1 MQGSQALRASPGIG
15 RSTFGLSASFAK
27 RVFHKVKNIGWSPC
41 RQASSNS
48 QHQQAGLQ
56 SEPRSIPHARLER
69 CVALDDNDAALRNL
83 VRLALA
89 NAVEEGR
96 SWQSFVRDVARH
108 RLADAKAGSQYATRD
123 FATQVTAAGA
133 MVMAQMDARDF
144 ADDLP
149 GLGIP
154 SDFAVYYWQTQ

>member
-1 MQGSQALRASPGIG
+1 MLASKGIG
-15 RSTFGLSASFAK
+15 RSTFRLEC
-27 RVFHKVKNIGWSPC
+27 KVRESRLLHSQNIGWSPC

-48 QHQQAGLQ
+48 QHQQTGLQ

-69 CVALDDNDAALRNL
+69 CVALDDNDAALRNF

-108 RLADAKAGSQYATRD
+108 RLADAKVGSQYATRD
-123 FATQVTAAGA
+123 FAMQVTAVGA

-149 GLGIP
+149 GLGIHP
-154 SDFAVYYWQTQ
+154 TLQYWQTQ

>member
-1 MQGSQALRASPGIG
+1 MMHLCAIL
-15 RSTFGLSASFAK
+15 
-27 RVFHKVKNIGWSPC
+27 
-41 RQASSNS
+41 
-48 QHQQAGLQ
+48 
-56 SEPRSIPHARLER
+56 
-69 CVALDDNDAALRNL
+69 CVWL
-83 VRLALA
+83 LA

-108 RLADAKAGSQYATRD
+108 RLADAKVGSQYAARD
-123 FATQVTAAGA
+123 FATQVTPVGA

-154 SDFAVYYWQTQ
+154 SDFAALADPVSIGASMKKPTRRPF